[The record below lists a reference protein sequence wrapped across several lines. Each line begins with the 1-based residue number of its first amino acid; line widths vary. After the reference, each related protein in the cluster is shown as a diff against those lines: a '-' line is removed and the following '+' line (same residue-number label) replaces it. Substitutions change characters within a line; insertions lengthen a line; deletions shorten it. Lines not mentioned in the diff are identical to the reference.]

1 MAVRTEQDVKTEKD
15 NIPMGKTR
23 FIVKPKEKKI
33 IIERILNAP
42 RELVFKAY
50 TEAEHI
56 KNWWGPRELKTTID
70 KMEVRPGGV
79 WRFIQHD
86 AEGNEFAFN
95 GVYKEIIV
103 PEKIVLTFEFEGMP
117 GHVLIQTVSLED
129 VNGKTKLTTT
139 SLYESLKDLEGMLGS
154 GMEKGSTESMERLS
168 ELLVS
173 MML

>member
-1 MAVRTEQDVKTEKD
+1 MPVKTEQNVKTGKG
-15 NIPMGKTR
+15 NITTGKTR

-50 TEAEHI
+50 TEPEHI
-56 KNWWGPRELKTTID
+56 KKWWGPRELTTTID
-70 KMEVRPGGV
+70 KMEVKPGSV

-86 AEGNEFAFN
+86 ARGNEFAFN

-103 PEKIVLTFEFEGMP
+103 PEKIVSTFEFEGTP
-117 GHVLIQTVSLED
+117 GQVLVQIVSFENLK
-129 VNGKTKLTTT
+129 GKTKLTTT

>member
-1 MAVRTEQDVKTEKD
+1 MPVRTEQDVKTGKD
-15 NIPMGKTR
+15 NMPTGKTR

-50 TEAEHI
+50 TEPKHI
-56 KNWWGPRELKTTID
+56 SNWWGPRELKTAID
-70 KMEVRPGGV
+70 KMEVKPGGV
-79 WRFIQHD
+79 WRFIQRD
-86 AEGNEFAFN
+86 FEGNEFAFN

-103 PEKIVLTFEFEGMP
+103 PEKIVSTFEFKGMP
-117 GHVLIQTVSLED
+117 GHVLVQTVSLED
-129 VNGKTKLTTT
+129 LDEKTKLTTT

-168 ELLVS
+168 ELLAS
-173 MML
+173 MQL